1 MNALNNLKTLVP
13 AKRNRAM
20 LLGTMLLAFGSGM
33 QAQFSTSHNAN
44 SIPITGLENAAFGF
58 NCLTAITT
66 GNYNS
71 GYARWSLVNTTTG
84 SENCAYGGS
93 TLGYNTS
100 GSRNTG
106 LGYASLG
113 NNTTANE
120 NTAVGDRSAM
130 NTNTGAENVA
140 IGSRALYTNQTKS
153 GQVAIGYQALYSANT
168 ANGGGWPNHAIGYK
182 AMYATTTGLQ
192 NTAFGY
198 LSLTA
203 NTTAHSSSAFG
214 LYSLK
219 NNTTGGENTGLGCVA
234 LSNNT
239 TGGGNTA
246 VGVLALDAN
255 TTGSSN
261 TSLGWGANVG
271 SGGLSNAMALGQQAV
286 ITTNNRTYIGN
297 STMTGVECV
306 TGVFTTSDGRFK
318 KNVKSEDVKG
328 LEFIQLLRPVV
339 YNFDTREFTQFLIK
353 GLDPEAQKRYMN
365 QDFETATAVRATGF
379 IAQEVEAAAKKVG
392 YDFSGVTVPKNDNE
406 NYSISYDKFVVPLVK
421 AVQEQQAM
429 IEEQRKEIETLKQQV
444 GRSTGLNVN
453 AASLE
458 GFAMD
463 QNQPN
468 PFTHETVVNY
478 QLPKEIKTA
487 YMGIYD
493 LSGKQINT
501 LPLELNGTS
510 VTLSSQ
516 NLSAG
521 IYIYTIV
528 ADGKALDS
536 KRMIIAGK

>member
-1 MNALNNLKTLVP
+1 MNAFNNLKNLFP
-13 AKRNRAM
+13 AKRNRPM
-20 LLGTMLLAFGSGM
+20 MLGTMVLAFGTGAL
-33 QAQFSTSHNAN
+33 AQTSYNAN
-44 SIPITGLENAAFGF
+44 SVPISGTDNAAFGS

-66 GNYNS
+66 GAYNF
-71 GYARWSLVNTTTG
+71 GFGRWSLVNTTSGT
-84 SENCAYGGS
+84 ENCAFGGS
-93 TLGYNTS
+93 VLGYNTT

-106 LGYASLG
+106 FGYASLG
-113 NNTTANE
+113 NNTTATD
-120 NTAVGDRSAM
+120 NTALGERAAM
-130 NTNTGAENVA
+130 NTTTGSENVA
-140 IGSRALYTNQTKS
+140 IGEKALYTNQTKS
-153 GQVAIGYQALYSANT
+153 GQVAIGYQALYSSNT

-246 VGVLALDAN
+246 VGVLALDGN

-271 SGGLSNAMALGQQAV
+271 SGGLTNAMALGQQAV
-286 ITTNNRTYIGN
+286 VTTNNRTYIGN
-297 STMTGVECV
+297 STMTGVECA

-339 YNFDTREFTQFLIK
+339 YNFDTREFTQFLVK
-353 GLDPEAQKRYMN
+353 GLDAEAQKRYMT
-365 QDFETATAVRATGF
+365 QDFETATAVRASGF

-392 YDFSGVTVPKNDNE
+392 YDFSGVTVPKNENE
-406 NYSISYDKFVVPLVK
+406 NYSLSYDKFVVPLVK

-429 IEEQRKEIETLKQQV
+429 IDEQRKEIEALKKQV
-444 GRSTGLNVN
+444 GQSTGLNGT
-453 AASLE
+453 AAGLE

-468 PFTHETVVNY
+468 PFTLETVVNY
-478 QLPKEIKTA
+478 QLPKEIKSA

-493 LSGKQINT
+493 LSGKQLSS
-501 LPLELNGTS
+501 LPLEVNGS
-510 VTLSSQ
+510 SITLSAQ